1 MIKINNALV
10 SLGLTDYALFGEP
23 TNESEFNTMF
33 KKVTGTNSDGSSI
46 LSSNTSDF
54 GVTWTQVKTE
64 YDSLVSSEALS
75 ELRKERNNKLK
86 DTDFYALSDV
96 TMSSE
101 MATYRQALRDLPSN
115 YTTSDSGALATD
127 LSNLNW
133 PTKP

>member
-10 SLGLTDYALFGEP
+10 SLGITDYALFGEP

-46 LSSNTSDF
+46 LSSNTSNF
-54 GVTWTQVKTE
+54 GVTWAQVKTE
-64 YDSLVSSEALS
+64 YDSLVSGEALS

-96 TMSSE
+96 TMSSD
-101 MATYRQALRDLPSN
+101 MTTYRQALRDLPSN
-115 YTTSDSGALATD
+115 YTTSDGEALTD
-127 LSNLNW
+127 NLSYVTW